1 MTRGH
6 YEAVVDITSGLKLG
20 DRIKIRRNYFTVVG
34 LTRRMVSSGG
44 DPMIFIPIK
53 DAQQAQFQKIMRQFY
68 KTADVPHKIR
78 FTIVLRIQI
87 Y

>member
-1 MTRGH
+1 
-6 YEAVVDITSGLKLG
+6 
-20 DRIKIRRNYFTVVG
+20 
-34 LTRRMVSSGG
+34 MVSSGG

-68 KTADVPHKIR
+68 KTADVPHKIQ
-78 FTIVLRIQI
+78 FTIGLLIQI